1 MIARRQLLITGAA
14 TGFGL
19 LAGKAVGAEPYPQ
32 RPVKIIVAGLAG
44 VPFDLLA
51 RAIADK
57 LSVNLKQ
64 TCLVEDRPGA
74 AGNLG
79 AEAVARLP
87 ADGHTLLI
95 SLSTTFTVNPS
106 LYKNLP
112 FDPHADFKFLTLGA
126 SSANYLV

>member
-1 MIARRQLLITGAA
+1 MIARRQLLMAGAA

-19 LAGKAVGAEPYPQ
+19 LARQAVGAETYPQ

-51 RAIADK
+51 RAVADK
-57 LSVNLKQ
+57 LSTSLKQ
-64 TCLVEDRPGA
+64 TCLIEDRPGA

-79 AEAVARLP
+79 AEVVVRSAP
-87 ADGHTLLI
+87 DGHTLLI

-106 LYKNLP
+106 LYNKLP
-112 FDPHADFKFLTLGA
+112 
-126 SSANYLV
+126 SAPSA